1 MKSIVTEHPLTSI
14 PYTSLK
20 EPYCSRQSYLK
31 CWTAPGNSND
41 LPGRKILLNIFNF
54 LALVKF
60 FKLVDVLISFLHPNI
75 LLKSTIVSSFSSGAI
90 YLKVDSFQAT
100 CRLEEKYT
108 KRMTVNE
115 FEFVQWKNWMGLFKI
130 FTI

>member
-1 MKSIVTEHPLTSI
+1 M
-14 PYTSLK
+14 
-20 EPYCSRQSYLK
+20 
-31 CWTAPGNSND
+31 
-41 LPGRKILLNIFNF
+41 
-54 LALVKF
+54 
-60 FKLVDVLISFLHPNI
+60 
-75 LLKSTIVSSFSSGAI
+75 IVSSFLSGGI
-90 YLKVDSFQAT
+90 YLKADSFQAT